1 VVAAALLLALLRL
14 MVVFDEYEEEDELG
28 VAAAPATDTEEEEK
42 EELGVAVM
50 MLSSRS
56 LVSQSKP
63 EVVVGAWKYAIDD
76 ICARVGE
83 GESECVGGRATSTSV
98 VSLSL
103 VSLMLLVMVVHGGER
118 VSNRMYTCVRRW
130 RAACEMASEKRLH
143 RTREGWRG
151 ARWLRSGGRSRRWRQ
166 WRQCTSQR

>member
-1 VVAAALLLALLRL
+1 
-14 MVVFDEYEEEDELG
+14 MVFDEYEEEDELG

-83 GESECVGGRATSTSV
+83 GECECVGGRATSTSV
-98 VSLSL
+98 VSLWC
-103 VSLMLLVMVVHGGER
+103 R
-118 VSNRMYTCVRRW
+118 
-130 RAACEMASEKRLH
+130 
-143 RTREGWRG
+143 
-151 ARWLRSGGRSRRWRQ
+151 
-166 WRQCTSQR
+166 